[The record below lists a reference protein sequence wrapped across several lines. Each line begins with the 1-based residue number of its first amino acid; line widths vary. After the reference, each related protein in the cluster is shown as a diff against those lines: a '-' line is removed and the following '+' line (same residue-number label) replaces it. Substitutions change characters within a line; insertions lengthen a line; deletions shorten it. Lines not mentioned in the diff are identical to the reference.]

1 MDHRQFLDNLSS
13 TERKELQ
20 RKRNA
25 PALIRSLVH
34 IGLVIVIGFLIY
46 HRLPGW
52 PLLLFVQGILLVFLF
67 NLQHECTHKTPFKT
81 GVLNEIV
88 GYTLAAVLVQPFLWF
103 RYFHLDHHRY
113 TNDPGKDPELIG
125 HGKPEN
131 WPAYWFFIST
141 LGYWKSKITLLFAQS
156 FQPINDSYVPASA
169 HKAIKYEAR
178 ILLTLYLSLLL
189 FSVFVNAFLLWVW
202 LIPLCLGFPFLKLYH
217 LAEHGLCPLSD
228 DKFEN
233 TRTVMTN
240 RVALFVTWNMPFHAE
255 HHLLPSVPFHQLPK
269 LNRKV
274 HDHLGQ
280 VSQGYT
286 GFTQQYLKQ
295 VASKTE

>member
-1 MDHRQFLDNLSS
+1 MDHRFFIANLSS
-13 TERKELQ
+13 AERKELQ
-20 RKRNA
+20 QKSNA
-25 PALIRSLVH
+25 PALFRSSIH
-34 IGLVIVIGFLIY
+34 IGLVVIIGFLIH

-52 PLLLFVQGILLVFLF
+52 SFLLIPQGILLVFLF

-81 GVLNEIV
+81 NALNELF
-88 GYTLAAVLVQPFLWF
+88 GFALAAVLVQPFLWF

-113 TNDPGKDPELIG
+113 TNDPDKDPELIG
-125 HGKPEN
+125 HGKPES
-131 WPAYWFFIST
+131 WRSYFIFLST
-141 LGYWKSKITLLFAQS
+141 FSYWKSKIVLLFAQS
-156 FQPINDSYVPASA
+156 FRPINDSYIPTRAS
-169 HKAIKYEAR
+169 KAIKYEAR
-178 ILLTLYLSLLL
+178 VLLTVYLLLLL
-189 FSVFVNAFLLWVW
+189 FSVFVSSFLLWVW
-202 LIPLCLGFPFLKLYH
+202 LIPLCLGFPILKLYH

-233 TRTVMTN
+233 TRTVITN

-274 HDHLGQ
+274 HEHLDQ

-286 GFTQQYLKQ
+286 GFTRQYLKR
-295 VASKTE
+295 VASKVE